1 MLKRVS
7 VWCTHLLVGNGKPS
21 GIGLRKLWLA
31 FLLRFFLIRVVRI
44 VTFLSDP
51 ALFLEF
57 LIVLLADYVKAR
69 VETQELLPADV
80 HL

>member
-7 VWCTHLLVGNGKPS
+7 VWCAHLLVGNGKPS

-44 VTFLSDP
+44 VTFLSDT